1 MRKHN
6 INHIGKDNVGGK
18 DHRVKCVDVE
28 DRRIKGGT
36 DCSSH
41 EQPAGWED
49 KDSTPSVEETHI
61 KCWQIVWPYL

>member
-41 EQPAGWED
+41 EQPAG
-49 KDSTPSVEETHI
+49 
-61 KCWQIVWPYL
+61 